1 MKRLPLFILIPILIL
16 FCSIVHVQAASG
28 LICGISIS
36 GDNISKNYNFSPG
49 VSEYTIYVL
58 SPGTINIDIQAAND
72 DTLLTANGQ
81 QSLGQLSLSKEL
93 AKEKTVISITARN
106 GQTQTVSITFILRE
120 SESNSSTSD
129 NQTNIDSPGLNYPD
143 NQENPSLPSGTTDDE
158 SGLPDPG
165 AADEQSGEEQNN
177 GADHTTGNGQPTTL
191 TFQIGNYTMEV
202 NGEPRQLDAAPML
215 ISPGHT
221 LVPVRFITEALG
233 GTVIWLQEQQKV
245 ELWLDGQYFAL
256 TIGENVP
263 GTNVAAT
270 IYNSRTFVPL
280 RFVMESFG
288 AQVEWFGQEKVIFII
303 YPAQ

>member
-143 NQENPSLPSGTTDDE
+143 NQENPL
-158 SGLPDPG
+158 
-165 AADEQSGEEQNN
+165 A
-177 GADHTTGNGQPTTL
+177 
-191 TFQIGNYTMEV
+191 
-202 NGEPRQLDAAPML
+202 
-215 ISPGHT
+215 
-221 LVPVRFITEALG
+221 
-233 GTVIWLQEQQKV
+233 
-245 ELWLDGQYFAL
+245 
-256 TIGENVP
+256 
-263 GTNVAAT
+263 
-270 IYNSRTFVPL
+270 
-280 RFVMESFG
+280 
-288 AQVEWFGQEKVIFII
+288 
-303 YPAQ
+303 

>member
-106 GQTQTVSITFILRE
+106 GQTQTVSITFILRKAKVTHLHQIIKPTLTPLALTTLIIKRTPPCLAAPQTMRAAFPTQALL
-120 SESNSSTSD
+120 TSK
-129 NQTNIDSPGLNYPD
+129 
-143 NQENPSLPSGTTDDE
+143 
-158 SGLPDPG
+158 
-165 AADEQSGEEQNN
+165 AAKNK
-177 GADHTTGNGQPTTL
+177 TTGPT
-191 TFQIGNYTMEV
+191 IPPAMAS
-202 NGEPRQLDAAPML
+202 QL
-215 ISPGHT
+215 
-221 LVPVRFITEALG
+221 R
-233 GTVIWLQEQQKV
+233 
-245 ELWLDGQYFAL
+245 
-256 TIGENVP
+256 
-263 GTNVAAT
+263 
-270 IYNSRTFVPL
+270 
-280 RFVMESFG
+280 
-288 AQVEWFGQEKVIFII
+288 
-303 YPAQ
+303 